1 MHGAC
6 ALSLTVEPSHAE
18 ECRSMISR
26 PSGYR
31 QNRDSYVRA
40 LTNFCDKRVYSHHLH
55 LNTFPTR
62 TQARKHAS
70 TYACLFAFGS
80 LAPSFWGGRSCTD
93 KDDFCCNWKKTL
105 LNRNTTIRKTDRHP
119 KTKQPTL
126 ALFQSS
132 PSPLPIS
139 PESKETTKI
148 GKDKVCNTLILYH
161 LVFPELLLFFS
172 SFFLILSLFLLLVH
186 SS

>member
-1 MHGAC
+1 MPFNDNPGQGRIGLRTC
-6 ALSLTVEPSHAE
+6 TYELTKA
-18 ECRSMISR
+18 
-26 PSGYR
+26 
-31 QNRDSYVRA
+31 
-40 LTNFCDKRVYSHHLH
+40 FCDKRVYSHHLSTSIPSQH
-55 LNTFPTR
+55 
-62 TQARKHAS
+62 ARKHAS
-70 TYACLFAFGS
+70 TQARKHIRVFVC
-80 LAPSFWGGRSCTD
+80 FWISCTLPFFLGGRSCTD

-148 GKDKVCNTLILYH
+148 GKDKVAI
-161 LVFPELLLFFS
+161 LLFYI
-172 SFFLILSLFLLLVH
+172 ILSFLNCYCFSLPFFYTFPLL
-186 SS
+186 SFSTLQLKEM